1 MPSMA
6 EILENPNRAEV
17 SSYDPTWRDRAAMKL
32 RELLG
37 ADQGPMSPETERLV
51 SGLTGSTGLNSS
63 PSSIFDLAGLAALGP
78 VGGAAAALPAGMAL
92 TDAADY
98 AGQGE
103 AGKATMS
110 ALLGGL
116 NAAAVPGVGQAVS
129 NMPKLSTML
138 AAGGLG
144 LVGGSS
150 EAGSAEESAEVNR
163 LQQLYSQQADL
174 NRRRSEAEAEAN
186 AEARTGKGPNWQ
198 RAAAKVQAIDT
209 EMAGL
214 NRLIAEEQ
222 KRNSPEFQLEMEQK
236 RKAADMADQDRRAQ
250 TPTRE
255 LYSDYTPYLPAISG
269 GLGLTMG
276 ALLKGRGTKVFNE
289 TLNAINGRWQTAT
302 KAAEKALNA
311 GNVDKARR
319 FVEEAK
325 VLKKEFDAAK
335 SAGPGG
341 EGAALLSGAGAGVL
355 GAFLPE
361 EVDFARAAPGSELQK
376 KLYDSVLGNPAD
388 TAKRAAFG
396 AFLGAFPAYEGAKI
410 TGAVMGRTPPTG
422 FAPETASLS
431 SMLKRRAANTAT
443 RQAPTPTGSTSSA
456 TLQASPQVQPTP
468 TPSSQGIAGAT
479 KAASSGS
486 SSQILE
492 TPHGFRDP
500 ATGRF
505 VKRSE

>member
-222 KRNSPEFQLEMEQK
+222 KRNSPEFQMELEQK
-236 RKAADMADQDRRAQ
+236 RKDAERAEAARNANTPFRERYPDLAAALPVAGTALAAGIPFLLKAKGNLGSFLPGSYAGQIRRGISETEKAIEAGNA
-250 TPTRE
+250 TTTALRARE
-255 LYSDYTPYLPAISG
+255 LETLAANQPTVGGELGKTAMAGASG
-269 GLGLTMG
+269 GILSAEAGMFPDQYDGIFGGLPEG
-276 ALLKGRGTKVFNE
+276 PER
-289 TLNAINGRWQTAT
+289 
-302 KAAEKALNA
+302 
-311 GNVDKARR
+311 DKARAR
-319 FVEEAK
+319 
-325 VLKKEFDAAK
+325 
-335 SAGPGG
+335 
-341 EGAALLSGAGAGVL
+341 ALDL
-355 GAFLPE
+355 GAFAE
-361 EVDFARAAPGSELQK
+361 RAGM
-376 KLYDSVLGNPAD
+376 
-388 TAKRAAFG
+388 G
-396 AFLGAFPAYEGAKI
+396 AV
-410 TGAVMGRTPPTG
+410 TGASGYKAGDLLPKSRPQIER
-422 FAPETASLS
+422 ALSLS
-431 SMLKRRAANTAT
+431 GILKGGFGDDVVAVSSNL
-443 RQAPTPTGSTSSA
+443 APRSPAVSPKAPVRHWEGQPRSPDGRWVTPKK
-456 TLQASPQVQPTP
+456 SP
-468 TPSSQGIAGAT
+468 
-479 KAASSGS
+479 
-486 SSQILE
+486 
-492 TPHGFRDP
+492 
-500 ATGRF
+500 
-505 VKRSE
+505 